1 MGSRSRRITPGQD
14 GAQPQ
19 VQRCTWNMPRTPPR
33 CQGAGNGSGHRSGAA
48 AGRPRSAT
56 SPRRARPSRPHPV
69 VRCPVDRSLARMT
82 RSTPTSSDTMEE
94 RNPTSAEMADVSLA
108 RIRAGEPGAFQRLV
122 EETWDDLVDHLTWVL
137 GSREAAED
145 AGQEALIRIWERRE
159 RWHDGSARALVFRIA
174 RNLAFDARRRERV
187 RREWADREAVVAKA
201 GVEPDALAE
210 TSEYEQR
217 FREAL
222 EALTPGRRE
231 AIELVRLKGLTHQE
245 AAEAI
250 GISQQTVANRMTLAL
265 ADLRVL
271 LADVLPQLHIGT
283 EPARGRETEDG

>member
-1 MGSRSRRITPGQD
+1 MAEETVTSGQ
-14 GAQPQ
+14 
-19 VQRCTWNMPRTPPR
+19 
-33 CQGAGNGSGHRSGAA
+33 
-48 AGRPRSAT
+48 
-56 SPRRARPSRPHPV
+56 
-69 VRCPVDRSLARMT
+69 MT
-82 RSTPTSSDTMEE
+82 E
-94 RNPTSAEMADVSLA
+94 VSLA
-108 RIRAGEPGAFQRLV
+108 GITAGDGEAFARLV
-122 EETWDDLVDHLTWVL
+122 HGVWDDLVDHLAWIL
-137 GSREAAED
+137 ESREAAED
-145 AGQEALIRIWERRE
+145 AAQEALIRIWEQRE
-159 RWHDGSARALVFRIA
+159 RWHDGSARALVFRMA

-187 RREWADREAVVAKA
+187 RREWADREAEVAQT

-222 EALTPGRRE
+222 QALTPGRRE

-271 LADVLPQLHIGT
+271 LADVLPQLRPGEESAHGQ
-283 EPARGRETEDG
+283 EVEDG